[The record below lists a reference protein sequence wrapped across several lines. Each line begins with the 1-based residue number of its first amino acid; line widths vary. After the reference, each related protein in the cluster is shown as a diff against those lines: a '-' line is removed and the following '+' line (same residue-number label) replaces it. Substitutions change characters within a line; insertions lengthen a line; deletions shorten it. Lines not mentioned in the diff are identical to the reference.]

1 VRKPYEIRLPMG
13 ERSRLDEEMATSVP
27 DEPRLLEAFSIID
40 HTPEMDET
48 IAKLRDL
55 LVVDHLV
62 YHSSKMGASPSADP
76 YIRLTYPAS
85 WIKRYLQMGYV
96 DIDPVVREGF
106 LRTLPFDWSELKI
119 QTAAEM
125 AFLTDALAH
134 GVGPHG
140 LSVPVQSKHGHR
152 ALFSVSFS
160 RSENE
165 WIEFVRTT
173 QPTLIQIANRLHRRV
188 ISEVFGE
195 DRPHL
200 TTRELE
206 CLRWIALGKDTSD
219 IAVIL
224 SISPHTARDY
234 LKSARFKLDAV
245 TSAQAVSKAVKLG
258 LLTL

>member
-1 VRKPYEIRLPMG
+1 
-13 ERSRLDEEMATSVP
+13 MAT
-27 DEPRLLEAFSIID
+27 DESDEARLLQAYAIID
-40 HTPEMDET
+40 TTPDMEVT
-48 IAKLRDL
+48 IGKLRDL
-55 LVVDHLV
+55 LNVDHLV
-62 YHSSKMGASPSADP
+62 YHSSKLGTSPSVDP
-76 YIRLTYPAS
+76 YIRLTYPAV

-96 DIDPVVREGF
+96 DLDPVLREGF

-119 QTAAEM
+119 QTAEEGS
-125 AFLTDALAH
+125 FLMDALAH

-140 LSVPVQSKHGHR
+140 LSIPLQSKHGHR

-160 RSENE
+160 RSDEE
-165 WIEFVRTT
+165 WMNFVKSAL
-173 QPTLIQIANRLHRRV
+173 PTLIQIGNRLHRRV

-206 CLRWIALGKDTSD
+206 CLRWIARGKDSSE

-224 SISPHTARDY
+224 SISPHTARYY
-234 LKSARFKLDAV
+234 LKSARFKLDCV

-258 LLTL
+258 LLIV